1 MSRKQFPLLS
11 IAAAIG
17 ALLPQTASQ
26 AATDKT
32 ADFSKEQF
40 NPTPGTDP
48 TINPA
53 DVNLTLDVEG
63 NYLGFVVSENAEGIV
78 TAYHASH
85 QSHSSHSSHRS
96 HYSSR

>member
-1 MSRKQFPLLS
+1 MSKKQFPILS

-17 ALLPQTASQ
+17 ALLPQAGAQ
-26 AATDKT
+26 AAINQTVDS
-32 ADFSKEQF
+32 SKEQF
-40 NPTPGTDP
+40 NPAPGTDP
-48 TINPA
+48 TVNPA
-53 DVNLTLDVEG
+53 DVNLTLDVGG

-78 TAYHASH
+78 TAYHSSH